1 MEGSTEHICIS
12 EILVSK
18 EYVVL
23 RHWESRQEN
32 LIRADEG
39 LTLETSAFQLFH
51 GSNST
56 FISSCDKTKFSDLH
70 QIK

>member
-1 MEGSTEHICIS
+1 MEGSTEHICTS

-23 RHWESRQEN
+23 RRWESGHEN
-32 LIRADEG
+32 LIRSDEG
-39 LTLETSAFQLFH
+39 LTIETPTFQLFH